1 MSVAARPRLEAPRNS
16 CDTHIHIYDS
26 RFPQAPG
33 GPKPPGEFTVEGY
46 RKLQARLGVSRV
58 VVVQPNA
65 YQDDNRCTLDAIAQ
79 LGADAK
85 GVGVVKPSVTDAQLD
100 ALTRGGIR
108 GIRFMTLPGGA
119 LGWDV
124 MDALAAR
131 VHTFGW
137 HAVVQLDGRTLP
149 EREAQIL
156 RLPGRFIIDHVGKFL
171 EPVPPQH
178 PSFKSLLRL
187 VDTGRCWVKLSA
199 AYEVSKSGPPRYEDV
214 GILAKALGM
223 KDASKADAQADKIK
237 VAYAGMQPIPRA
249 GLPDDIAQC
258 VCWLASDRASFVNGE
273 DVVVDGGVIGG
284 RMFTPQQEGLQKA
297 KAMLGIA
304 E

>member
-1 MSVAARPRLEAPRNS
+1 MSAATRPRLEAPPDS
-16 CDTHIHIYDS
+16 CDTHIHIYEP
-26 RFPQAPG
+26 RFSQAPG
-33 GPKPPGEFTVEGY
+33 GPKPPGDFPVEAY
-46 RKLQARLGVSRV
+46 RRMQARLGVSRV
-58 VVVQPNA
+58 VIVQPNA
-65 YQDDNRCTLDAIAQ
+65 YQDDNRCTLAAVAQ

-124 MDALAAR
+124 MDGLAAR
-131 VHTFGW
+131 VHAFGW

-178 PSFKSLLRL
+178 PAFKSLLRL
-187 VDTGRCWVKLSA
+187 VDSGRCWVKLSA

-214 GILAKALGM
+214 GALARALVKAAPQRMLW
-223 KDASKADAQADKIK
+223 ASNWPHPTAPKEAF
-237 VAYAGMQPIPRA
+237 
-249 GLPDDIAQC
+249 PDDANLLDLLLEWAPDEAVRRRI
-258 VCWLASDRASFVNGE
+258 L
-273 DVVVDGGVIGG
+273 VDN
-284 RMFTPQQEGLQKA
+284 P
-297 KAMLGIA
+297 A
-304 E
+304 ELYGF

>member
-1 MSVAARPRLEAPRNS
+1 MNESRPRLAAPANS
-16 CDTHIHIYDS
+16 CDTHMHIYDA

-33 GPKPPGEFTVEGY
+33 GPKPPGEFTAKAY
-46 RKLQARLGVSRV
+46 RKLQARLGVARV

-79 LGADAK
+79 LGAGAK
-85 GVGVVKPSVTDAQLD
+85 GVGVVKPGATDAHL
-100 ALTRGGIR
+100 AELTRRGIL

-131 VHTFGW
+131 VHAFGW

-149 EREAQIL
+149 QREEQIR

-171 EPVPPQH
+171 EPVPPSH
-178 PSFKSLLRL
+178 PAFKSLLKL

-199 AYEVSKSGPPRYEDV
+199 AYEVSKSGPPKYEDV
-214 GILAKALGM
+214 GALAKALVRHAPERM
-223 KDASKADAQADKIK
+223 LWASNWPHPTAPKDA
-237 VAYAGMQPIPRA
+237 M
-249 GLPDDIAQC
+249 PDDANLLDLLLEWAPDENVRRRI
-258 VCWLASDRASFVNGE
+258 L
-273 DVVVDGGVIGG
+273 VDN
-284 RMFTPQQEGLQKA
+284 P
-297 KAMLGIA
+297 A
-304 E
+304 ELYGFG

>member
-1 MSVAARPRLEAPRNS
+1 MNAATHPRLKAPPNS
-16 CDTHIHIYDS
+16 CDTHMHVYDR

-33 GPKPPGEFTVEGY
+33 GPKPPGDFPVEAY
-46 RKLQARLGVSRV
+46 RRMQARLGVPRV
-58 VVVQPNA
+58 VIVQPNA

-85 GVGVVKPSVTDAQLD
+85 GVGVVKPLVTDAQLD

-124 MDALAAR
+124 MDGLAAR
-131 VHTFGW
+131 VHAFGW

-214 GILAKALGM
+214 GALAKALVKAAPQRM
-223 KDASKADAQADKIK
+223 LWASNWPHPTAPKDAF
-237 VAYAGMQPIPRA
+237 
-249 GLPDDIAQC
+249 PDDANLLDLLLEWAPDEGVRRRI
-258 VCWLASDRASFVNGE
+258 L
-273 DVVVDGGVIGG
+273 VDN
-284 RMFTPQQEGLQKA
+284 P
-297 KAMLGIA
+297 A
-304 E
+304 ELYGF

>member
-1 MSVAARPRLEAPRNS
+1 M
-16 CDTHIHIYDS
+16 HIYDA

-33 GPKPPGEFTVEGY
+33 GPKPPGDFPVEAY
-46 RKLQARLGVSRV
+46 RRMLARLGVSRA

-85 GVGVVKPSVTDAQLD
+85 GVGVVKPSVSDAQLE

-124 MDALAAR
+124 MDGLAAR
-131 VHTFGW
+131 VHAFGW

-178 PSFKSLLRL
+178 PAFKSLLRL

-214 GILAKALGM
+214 GALAKALVKAAPQRM
-223 KDASKADAQADKIK
+223 LWASNWPHPTASKDAF
-237 VAYAGMQPIPRA
+237 
-249 GLPDDIAQC
+249 PDDANLLDLLLEWAPDEAVRRRI
-258 VCWLASDRASFVNGE
+258 L
-273 DVVVDGGVIGG
+273 VDN
-284 RMFTPQQEGLQKA
+284 P
-297 KAMLGIA
+297 A
-304 E
+304 ELYGF